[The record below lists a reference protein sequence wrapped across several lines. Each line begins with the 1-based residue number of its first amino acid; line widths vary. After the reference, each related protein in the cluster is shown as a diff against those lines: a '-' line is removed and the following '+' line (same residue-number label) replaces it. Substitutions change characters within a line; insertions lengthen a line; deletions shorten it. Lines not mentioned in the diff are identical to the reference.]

1 MVYWIEFTLWRSD
14 GNWTID
20 TDSSSKLGVNRS
32 IMSDDYS
39 GKMDCTNGVTG
50 RNQKT
55 YLENMQWWDQLRL
68 GNEYMYLNIESIN

>member
-1 MVYWIEFTLWRSD
+1 MWRSD

-20 TDSSSKLGVNRS
+20 TDSSKLGVNRS
-32 IMSDDYS
+32 IMSDDYG

-55 YLENMQWWDQLRL
+55 YLQNMRWWWKSFETWND
-68 GNEYMYLNIESIN
+68 YTYLNIGSIN